1 MFFVFKQKTAYDIR
15 ISDWSSDVCSS
26 DLSAHHTCTQA
37 PNLTEARPWG
47 HQCTPHVH
55 PCPQPRTGAAGS
67 RRGATEQKRPHR
79 RALPALRD
87 PRCHPE
93 AAHSGRTV
101 TRGSAT
107 VEIGRDREVV
117 GARGGG
123 AVGGRAGDE
132 LVARGVSAWPA
143 CWASSRS
150 MWR

>member
-1 MFFVFKQKTAYDIR
+1 MVSDTIR
-15 ISDWSSDVCSS
+15 RGICSRMPVPSRPPRLGPDRPQHDVGGT
-26 DLSAHHTCTQA
+26 SAHHTCTQA

-55 PCPQPRTGAAGS
+55 PCPQPRTSTAGS
-67 RRGATEQKRPHR
+67 RRGAPEQKRPHR

-107 VEIGRDREVV
+107 VEIGREDRKSVV
-117 GARGGG
+117 SGKSVSVRVDLGGS
-123 AVGGRAGDE
+123 
-132 LVARGVSAWPA
+132 GVIKKKKKKK
-143 CWASSRS
+143 
-150 MWR
+150 